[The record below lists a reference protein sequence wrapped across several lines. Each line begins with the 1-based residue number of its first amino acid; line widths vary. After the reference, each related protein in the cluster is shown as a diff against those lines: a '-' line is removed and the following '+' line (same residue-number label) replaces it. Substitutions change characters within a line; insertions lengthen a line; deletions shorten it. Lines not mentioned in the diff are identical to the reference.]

1 MRPALALALLA
12 TATLLGASPAP
23 CLRAEGAAAETRLYE
38 LGGLA
43 GAPRPVARRLLD
55 SEVREALDEP
65 ATPPLSPAGSLEDL
79 QEWLRTQSG
88 RTAWEGPGGSWLRA
102 QGPRAVLAH
111 APPPTL
117 AQLGATLAG
126 AEQAWLRPLRLD
138 LLAVRLAPE
147 AASLRAGQPADAAA
161 AEALARAA
169 EQGTGLRAGLSLLL
183 LPGRSAT
190 AFAGQ
195 QGAYVTDYDVEV
207 AQRSSASDP
216 YVSALRTGLSVQAT
230 LWPGLRAGE
239 LRLELDARL
248 AELLRVEP
256 GTAGDQ
262 RPLELPQVAS
272 TQVVASATLQDRA
285 WTVLPGAAPRGEAT
299 HVLLLARASRASD
312 WPEGVPA
319 GHLLAAPAAGTAEAA
334 LEQRAFPAHALVRS
348 PASRRAPDLAL
359 LSSGEGQPPLTD
371 LDAPGV
377 PSALGAEELT
387 SLLRTLLPPE
397 AWGARGGSADLRL
410 STLEARAPAPTLE
423 AIGGLLRTL
432 EEGLAPAYEVEAR
445 LVDLPANSPVLAGL
459 LLSPEAEAAL
469 SRALGAGEATALE
482 QLRVQARAAQRNHV
496 SALEQR
502 SYVQDLDIEIAQETS
517 IVDPVVG
524 TLATGCVLEVE
535 PLPCA
540 GPGWVRTSLVLQRS
554 VLAQALRTVR
564 TAAGDLQCPDLR
576 QHEVR
581 LDLALPLGR
590 SALAATFTGAQG
602 RRVALLV
609 SVRRA

>member
-1 MRPALALALLA
+1 MRPTLALALLGA
-12 TATLLGASPAP
+12 ATLLCTSPART
-23 CLRAEGAAAETRLYE
+23 LGAEGTAAETRLYE

-43 GAPRPVARRLLD
+43 GAPRPGARRLLA
-55 SEVREALDEP
+55 SEARLVPDEP
-65 ATPPLSPAGSLEDL
+65 APPPVSPAGSLEDL
-79 QEWLRTQSG
+79 QEWLRTQAG
-88 RTAWEGPGGSWLRA
+88 REAWEGPGGSWLRA
-102 QGPRAVLAH
+102 EGPRTLLAH
-111 APPPTL
+111 AAPATLARLGTTL
-117 AQLGATLAG
+117 AQ

-138 LLAVRLAPE
+138 LLAVRLSPE
-147 AASLRAGQPADAAA
+147 AASPRAGAPADAAA

-169 EQGTGLRAGLSLLL
+169 LQGTGLRAGLSLLL
-183 LPGRSAT
+183 LPGRTAT

-216 YVSALRTGLSVQAT
+216 YVSALRTGLSLEAT

-239 LRLELDARL
+239 LRLELDAHV

-256 GTAGDQ
+256 GAAGDQ

-272 TQVVASATLQDRA
+272 TQVVASATLQERA
-285 WTVLPGAAPRGEAT
+285 WTVLPGAAPRGEAA
-299 HVLLLARASRASD
+299 HVLLLARASRAAA
-312 WPEGVPA
+312 WPEAAAA
-319 GHLLAAPAAGTAEAA
+319 GHLLATPPAGPAEAA
-334 LEQRAFPAHALVRS
+334 LEQRAFPAHALVRG

-359 LSSGEGQPPLTD
+359 LSSGEGGLPPGEQ
-371 LDAPGV
+371 DAPPAPAGL
-377 PSALGAEELT
+377 AAEELT
-387 SLLRTLLPPE
+387 SLLRTVLPPE

-410 STLEARAPAPTLE
+410 GMLEARAPAATL
-423 AIGGLLRTL
+423 AALGGLLGTL

-445 LVDLPANSPVLAGL
+445 LVDLPAASALLEGVLLG
-459 LLSPEAEAAL
+459 PEEEAAL
-469 SRALGAGEATALE
+469 ARALAAGEATTLE

-496 SALEQR
+496 AALEQR
-502 SYVQDLDIEIAQETS
+502 SYVQDLDVEIAQETS

-524 TLATGCVLEVE
+524 LLATGCVLEVE

-540 GPGWVRTSLVLQRS
+540 SQGWVRTSLVLQRS
-554 VLAQALRTVR
+554 VLAQALRSVR

-576 QHEVR
+576 QHEAR

-590 SALAATFTGAQG
+590 TALAATFAGAQG

-609 SVRRA
+609 TVRRA